1 MRKFYCLL
9 ACLILLI
16 TLCSCQNNKQNP
28 ASQKAEPVSEIY
40 SEQEIQSAMDTVK
53 REIEESCPGNSYEE
67 IRYAGDDAVSKYQI
81 IPKEN
86 HIEEVLVLDVIK
98 NKKKQIWAVGR
109 QEGGEW
115 KCIAFDSEK

>member
-28 ASQKAEPVSEIY
+28 ASQKTEPISEIY

-67 IRYAGDDAVSKYQI
+67 ICYAGDDAVSKYQI